1 MPLNVYGLLGYHTSA
16 IALVFVWYLDPP
28 YIDVVGL
35 VRALATAYM
44 APDVIIGVMVWL
56 DVAADPLP
64 IDLQI

>member
-1 MPLNVYGLLGYHTSA
+1 MSLNVNSLLGYHTSA

-35 VRALATAYM
+35 VRPLATAYM
-44 APDVIIGVMVWL
+44 APDVIISVMAWL
-56 DVAADPLP
+56 DVAVDPLP